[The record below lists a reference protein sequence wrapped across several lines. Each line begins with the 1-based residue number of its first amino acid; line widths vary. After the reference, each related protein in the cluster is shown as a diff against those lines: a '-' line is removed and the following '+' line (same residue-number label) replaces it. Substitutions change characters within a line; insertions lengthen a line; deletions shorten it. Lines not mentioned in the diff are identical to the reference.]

1 MEYVVYTNK
10 GKVRP
15 ENEDSYLIK
24 ETPYPLFAVAD
35 GMGGHQAG
43 EVASQ
48 LAVKF
53 LESAE
58 FDYQDIL
65 ESIRLTIEGANRE
78 IYNKGMLDSS
88 YTGMGTTLSMGIIY
102 ENRLY
107 IGHVGDSR
115 IYLIRDN
122 ELIQLTTDHS
132 LVNELIVNKQITRQE
147 AFNHPQKN
155 IITQALGTSDE
166 LKVEIKEI
174 GLFSGDIL
182 LFSTDGLHDMLC
194 SDEINDIFAKYKDKD
209 LEQVSSILGDEAL
222 KKGGKDNITFIII
235 RINSHQGQR

>member
-147 AFNHPQKN
+147 AFNHPRK
-155 IITQALGTSDE
+155 
-166 LKVEIKEI
+166 
-174 GLFSGDIL
+174 IL
-182 LFSTDGLHDMLC
+182 LHRLWEPVMS
-194 SDEINDIFAKYKDKD
+194 
-209 LEQVSSILGDEAL
+209 
-222 KKGGKDNITFIII
+222 
-235 RINSHQGQR
+235 